1 MEKERK
7 IREFLEEWREV
18 VKSIAAREENIRVWL
33 DEQRIKNEALTGGV
47 VQNYAIEAIRR
58 DFFEPF
64 LRITE
69 SAKLMSRHFQQLEKL
84 RRGLEGKIEKK

>member
-1 MEKERK
+1 MEEKEFS
-7 IREFLEEWREV
+7 EFLDDWGKI
-18 VKSIAAREENIRVWL
+18 VKGIAAREENIRAWL
-33 DEQRIKNEALTGGV
+33 DEQRIKTEALTGGV